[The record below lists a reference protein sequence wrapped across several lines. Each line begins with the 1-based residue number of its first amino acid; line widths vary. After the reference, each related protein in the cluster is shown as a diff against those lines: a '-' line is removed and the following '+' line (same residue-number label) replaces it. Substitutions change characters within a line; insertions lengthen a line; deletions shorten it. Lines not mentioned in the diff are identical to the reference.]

1 MLLLVVPSRFV
12 SAKLSEENYEML
24 IRLRGM
30 FEEMLGIRMSI
41 NDALTLVLY
50 YIENEMRSEE
60 FKSKLI
66 RLLINAKSQAR
77 QMGYQGFPA
86 R

>member
-1 MLLLVVPSRFV
+1 MPSRFV

-24 IRLRGM
+24 VRLRGM
-30 FEEMLGIRMSI
+30 FEEMLGIKMSL

-50 YIENEMRSEE
+50 YIENEIRSEE
-60 FKSKLI
+60 FKPKLI
-66 RLLINAKSQAR
+66 RLLINAKSQQAR
-77 QMGYQGFPA
+77 HMGYQGFPT

>member
-1 MLLLVVPSRFV
+1 MPSRFV

-30 FEEMLGIRMSI
+30 FEEMLGIKMSL

-60 FKSKLI
+60 FKPKLI
-66 RLLINAKSQAR
+66 KLLINAKSQQAR
-77 QMGYQGFPA
+77 QMGYQGFPT

>member
-1 MLLLVVPSRFV
+1 MPSRFV

-24 IRLRGM
+24 VRLRGM
-30 FEEMLGIRMSI
+30 FEEMLGIKMSL

-50 YIENEMRSEE
+50 YIENEIRSEE
-60 FKSKLI
+60 FKPKLI
-66 RLLINAKSQAR
+66 RLLMNAKSQQAR
-77 QMGYQGFPA
+77 HMGYQGFPT

>member
-1 MLLLVVPSRFV
+1 VPSRFV

-24 IRLRGM
+24 VRLRGM
-30 FEEMLGIRMSI
+30 FEEMLGIKMSL

-50 YIENEMRSEE
+50 YIENEIRSEE
-60 FKSKLI
+60 FKPKLI
-66 RLLINAKSQAR
+66 RLLMNAKSQQAR
-77 QMGYQGFPA
+77 HMGYQGFPT

>member
-1 MLLLVVPSRFV
+1 VPSRFV

-24 IRLRGM
+24 VRLRGM
-30 FEEMLGIRMSI
+30 FEEMLGIKMSL

-50 YIENEMRSEE
+50 YIENEIRSEE
-60 FKSKLI
+60 FKPKLI
-66 RLLINAKSQAR
+66 RLLINAKSQQAR
-77 QMGYQGFPA
+77 HMGYQGFPT